1 MAQISILGCGWLGF
15 PLALSLQRKGHA
27 IHGSTTTKNKLET
40 LEESAIEPFLI
51 HLTENNVEGNIHSF
65 LDGSDVLIL
74 DIPPKMRN
82 NPSLSFSTKIKTL
95 IPFIKAS
102 SVKRVLFVSSTS
114 VFSDDQGRVNEDT
127 IPLPATTSGKELLKS
142 EKFLTENMH
151 FQTTILRF
159 GGLTGD
165 DRHPVNYLAGRKNIS
180 GANAPV
186 NLIQQEDCIGIIE
199 EIIHRDSWGHVFHGV
214 HPEHPSKEV
223 YYTRKADEYGLE
235 PPQFKE
241 EAHAD
246 YKTVDSIN
254 LGKYLHYRF
263 KTQP

>member
-15 PLALSLQRKGHA
+15 PLALSLQRKGHV
-27 IHGSTTTKNKLET
+27 IYGSTTTKSKLET
-40 LEESAIEPFLI
+40 LREAAIEAYLI
-51 HLTENNVEGNIHSF
+51 HLTENKVKGDIQSF
-65 LDGSDVLIL
+65 LDGSEVLIL

-82 NPSLSFSTKIKTL
+82 DPSRSFSAKIKTL
-95 IPFIKAS
+95 IPFIEAS
-102 SVKRVLFVSSTS
+102 TVKQVLFVSSTS
-114 VFSDDQGRVNEDT
+114 VFSDDQGRVDEDT
-127 IPLPATTSGKELLKS
+127 IPLPDTASGKELLKS
-142 EKFLTENMH
+142 EKLLTENTH

-165 DRHPVNYLAGRKNIS
+165 DRHPVKYLAGRKNIS

-186 NLIQQEDCIGIIE
+186 NLIQQVDCIGIIE
-199 EIIHRDSWGHVFHGV
+199 EIIHRDSWGHIFHGV

-241 EAHAD
+241 EAHTD

-263 KTQP
+263 KAQP